1 MLDPRMREIGLL
13 NLENIKRLFR
23 SLSLYSL
30 TQRTGMP
37 EDEFEALI
45 TRAVEEAENPR
56 LKAYFPV

>member
-1 MLDPRMREIGLL
+1 MREIGLL

-23 SLSLYSL
+23 SLSLYPL
-30 TQRTGMP
+30 TQKAGMS